1 MAKRRLLGLGE
12 KRRECVRRK
21 LVAALVAGANEDAMS
36 QKTRSQFSNQK
47 HDRERERG
55 KRVWM
60 KGSEVMGGN

>member
-47 HDRERERG
+47 HEREREREAKEFG
-55 KRVWM
+55 
-60 KGSEVMGGN
+60 

>member
-1 MAKRRLLGLGE
+1 
-12 KRRECVRRK
+12 
-21 LVAALVAGANEDAMS
+21 VAALVAGANEDAMS